1 MTQQSP
7 GIIQYQ
13 QHLVAALRRRIAAT
27 EAALGNVFGFET
39 IQRGVAAL
47 VMAHRWPRTPDHIP
61 FDRVYN
67 YRVLAPN
74 IHDPILTYLQALKVD
89 AVVEVL
95 ADAQQDLAEARLLR
109 EQFASCW
116 EIPWLQVRTDQCT
129 APLSVHIHVRKVGH
143 HEMEHFAALF
153 TEGYE
158 YRDAQATYWHTFAQY
173 GYTAPGF
180 HCFVAEIN
188 GTPVGVGV
196 LHIEGAVAFVD
207 GAATLPSYRGQG
219 AQKALLTAR
228 IRYARNHGCT
238 YAFSRTRCGSISQR
252 NMEQLGFVVIARSW
266 AWRRI
271 VGSIDLARC
280 GAIPDDTDRRRA
292 D

>member
-1 MTQQSP
+1 MMHQSP
-7 GIIQYQ
+7 GITWYQ

-39 IQRGVAAL
+39 IQRDATTL
-47 VMAHRWPRTPDHIP
+47 VRAHRWPNTMDHIP

-67 YRVLAPN
+67 YRVLAPTTP
-74 IHDPILTYLQALKVD
+74 DPILTHLQASKVD

-95 ADAQQDLAEARLLR
+95 AGAPHDPTAAHLHR
-109 EQFASCW
+109 EQFAPSW
-116 EIPWLQVRTDQCT
+116 EISWLQVRTDQCT
-129 APLSVHIHVRKVGH
+129 APLSVHIRVRKVGH

-158 YRDAQATYWHTFAQY
+158 YRDVQATYWHTFAQY

-271 VGSIDLARC
+271 VGSIDPARC
-280 GAIPDDTDRRRA
+280 GAIPHDTDRRRA